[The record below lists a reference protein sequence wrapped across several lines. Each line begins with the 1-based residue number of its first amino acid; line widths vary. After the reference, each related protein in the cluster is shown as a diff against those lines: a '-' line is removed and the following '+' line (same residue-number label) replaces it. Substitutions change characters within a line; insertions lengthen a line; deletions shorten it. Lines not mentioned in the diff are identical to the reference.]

1 MKILVVI
8 DMQNDFLHG
17 ALKNEK
23 GIEIIPAVV
32 ERINQYKKDNWLVV
46 ATRDT
51 HSENYLQTQE
61 GKKLPVKHCVKYS
74 WGWRI
79 NEEIEKALGEVNS
92 YNEQLFPFR
101 KMNDNNVVSSYTI
114 VFDKYTFGSYD
125 LANYLTKCYGHIQNN
140 LQIELVGVCTDICVI
155 SNAMLLKAFMPEAT
169 IIVNGSL
176 CAGVSEKSHNDAL
189 NAMGACQI
197 EII

>member
-32 ERINQYKKDNWLVV
+32 EKINEYKSENCLVI

-51 HSENYLQTQE
+51 HGEDYLNTQE
-61 GKKLPVKHCVKYS
+61 GKKLPVPHCVKYS

-79 NEEIEKALGEVNS
+79 NEDIEKALGES
-92 YNEQLFPFR
+92 ETYCEQTIGNWQKEDRALAFPF
-101 KMNDNNVVSSYTI
+101 TLI
-114 VFDKYTFGSYD
+114 FDKYTFGSYE
-125 LANYLTKCYGHIQNN
+125 LAYYLKNNYSKEQKKLE
-140 LQIELVGVCTDICVI
+140 IELVGVCTDICVI
-155 SNAMLLKAFMPEAT
+155 SNAMLIKAVLPEAKVK
-169 IIVNGSL
+169 VNSAL
-176 CAGVSEKSHNDAL
+176 CAGVSECSHETALSAMKS
-189 NAMGACQI
+189 CQI